1 MEDEDELADQVGESP
16 SAGIAPV
23 TLPGAEETKSKPQP
37 VEEQKA
43 GGDDDEDGTTVSKIK
58 RGKKVPVDT
67 ATPAAQP

>member
-1 MEDEDELADQVGESP
+1 LEDEDELAEQVGESP

-43 GGDDDEDGTTVSKIK
+43 GGDDGEDGAIVSRIK
-58 RGKKVPVDT
+58 GGQKVQVPT
-67 ATPAAQP
+67 ATPVAQP